1 MHEFSFASS
10 IVESVLDLATK
21 QGASRVLEVHLRIGK
36 LRALSIEQ
44 LRFSYGILAE
54 GAILGGSQLIVE
66 ESNGSIRCG
75 HCGYHGEFD
84 PEGDSSFHFGIPPL
98 ICPRCGGGLS
108 IEGGDEC
115 LITSVRMVLPT
126 TVEGKQ
132 AAGNATN

>member
-36 LRALSIEQ
+36 LRALSVEQ

-54 GAILGGSQLIVE
+54 GGILGGSQLIIE
-66 ESNGSIRCG
+66 ESAGSLRCG
-75 HCGYHGEFD
+75 RCGYHSEFD
-84 PEGDSSFHFGIPPL
+84 PGGDSSFHFGIPPL
-98 ICPRCGGGLS
+98 ICPRCNGTLS

-115 LITSVRMVLPT
+115 LITSIRMVLPT
-126 TVEGKQ
+126 NAEGPQQ
-132 AAGNATN
+132 AAEVTN